1 MKIGL
6 IRPERGIPMKKYT
19 SIFGLA
25 VLSLLVA
32 GSAMASMD
40 FAALTT
46 SLTTE
51 VNAALA
57 AVATIAAIILGAV
70 VGYRVYKRFTS

>member
-1 MKIGL
+1 MRKL
-6 IRPERGIPMKKYT
+6 M
-19 SIFGLA
+19 GLA
-25 VLSLLVA
+25 VLVLSLSFVP
-32 GSAMASMD
+32 GVFASMD

-51 VNAALA
+51 VNAALT
-57 AVATIAAIILGAV
+57 AVAAIAAIILGAR

>member
-1 MKIGL
+1 
-6 IRPERGIPMKKYT
+6 MKKY
-19 SIFGLA
+19 FGVLA
-25 VLSLLVA
+25 LGLFVLLFNVS
-32 GSAMASMD
+32 GAMASMD

-57 AVATIAAIILGAV
+57 AVATIAAIILGAI

>member
-1 MKIGL
+1 
-6 IRPERGIPMKKYT
+6 MKKY
-19 SIFGLA
+19 FGVLA
-25 VLSLLVA
+25 LGLFVLLFNVSEV
-32 GSAMASMD
+32 MASMD

-57 AVATIAAIILGAV
+57 AVATIAAIILGAI

>member
-1 MKIGL
+1 
-6 IRPERGIPMKKYT
+6 MKKY
-19 SIFGLA
+19 FGLMLLV
-25 VLSLLVA
+25 VLSLCMAVPA
-32 GSAMASMD
+32 FASMD

>member
-1 MKIGL
+1 
-6 IRPERGIPMKKYT
+6 MKKFY
-19 SIFGLA
+19 GVLA
-25 VLSLLVA
+25 FALFVVMFHV
-32 GSAMASMD
+32 SAALASMD

-57 AVATIAAIILGAV
+57 AVATIAALILGAI